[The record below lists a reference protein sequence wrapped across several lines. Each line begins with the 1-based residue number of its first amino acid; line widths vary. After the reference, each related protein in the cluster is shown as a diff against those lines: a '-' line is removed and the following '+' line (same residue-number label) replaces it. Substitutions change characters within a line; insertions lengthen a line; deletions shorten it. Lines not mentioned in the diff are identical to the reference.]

1 VSGFMREELESLLL
15 QGFSSAKIE
24 ALEEQYPTSP
34 WRKFRHWRE
43 HIQRNADYV
52 IKLDLHQVMP
62 SQQVLDIGTAYGYF
76 PLLLERMGH
85 RALGLDTFSP
95 ELDLVWS
102 ILGSPSVGSPVY
114 EFTPLSFP
122 LPFPDFQPNIITTMG
137 VNFATGD
144 VFWDWDRYEYFYL
157 DCLSRLQPSGYVYAY
172 VNWGSGTDFIL
183 DPPTLNKKFGHIAN
197 VSVKDN
203 QIWLRRIN

>member
-62 SQQVLDIGTAYGYF
+62 SQQV
-76 PLLLERMGH
+76 
-85 RALGLDTFSP
+85 
-95 ELDLVWS
+95 